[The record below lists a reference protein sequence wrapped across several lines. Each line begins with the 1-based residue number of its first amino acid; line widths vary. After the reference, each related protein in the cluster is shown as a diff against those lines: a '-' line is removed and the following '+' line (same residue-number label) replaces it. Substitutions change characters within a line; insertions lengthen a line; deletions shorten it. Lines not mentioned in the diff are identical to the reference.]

1 MEKENSTLKNENQ
14 RLRIKTASSKV
25 ASTNPSLAGTVL
37 MALKSR
43 SRSLLEPG
51 NQSRSGPV

>member
-43 SRSLLEPG
+43 SLLEPG
-51 NQSRSGPV
+51 NQSRSGSV